1 MLPTGLTERPLPL
14 TPPIPNPSTSLNRD
28 RARKISDSNNVVAQW
43 VTSVFEHTHLGSGNV
58 APPPQQNGFVYPI
71 PNPLWGPS
79 QAGCS
84 ITAANNPQALTAS
97 GPPCHLNSV
106 ATPQSAEPCTSLAG
120 ERGSYPDNVQKDRPP
135 PQPRETTST
144 QATEAC
150 GQEHA
155 KFGGLNANVAQ
166 ESITW
171 QLGRPMTPPSGARF
185 PDLSV
190 YGRSPPANRVP
201 SISRRSFGRTN
212 SLPTHR
218 TQPPKRTAQP
228 RVMLKDQK
236 AQGALA
242 RQGSTSSQAPNS
254 GGETVGT
261 ALLQS
266 IFAPPAGVKIPAS
279 QERATPK
286 TDAKGRGKKRV
297 REAPQDSEELPK
309 RVTVRRKTSSK
320 PKPKPRV
327 VMIQD
332 SKGRSRGQELHI
344 LNLGLEGKEKE
355 SG

>member
-1 MLPTGLTERPLPL
+1 
-14 TPPIPNPSTSLNRD
+14 
-28 RARKISDSNNVVAQW
+28 
-43 VTSVFEHTHLGSGNV
+43 
-58 APPPQQNGFVYPI
+58 
-71 PNPLWGPS
+71 
-79 QAGCS
+79 
-84 ITAANNPQALTAS
+84 
-97 GPPCHLNSV
+97 
-106 ATPQSAEPCTSLAG
+106 
-120 ERGSYPDNVQKDRPP
+120 
-135 PQPRETTST
+135 
-144 QATEAC
+144 
-150 GQEHA
+150 
-155 KFGGLNANVAQ
+155 
-166 ESITW
+166 
-171 QLGRPMTPPSGARF
+171 
-185 PDLSV
+185 
-190 YGRSPPANRVP
+190 
-201 SISRRSFGRTN
+201 
-212 SLPTHR
+212 
-218 TQPPKRTAQP
+218 
-228 RVMLKDQK
+228 MLKDQK